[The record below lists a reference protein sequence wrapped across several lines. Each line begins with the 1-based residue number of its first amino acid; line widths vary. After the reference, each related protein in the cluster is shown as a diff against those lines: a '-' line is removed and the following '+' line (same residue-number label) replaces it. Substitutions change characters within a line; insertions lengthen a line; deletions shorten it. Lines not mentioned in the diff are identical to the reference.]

1 MKFSAI
7 AIAYAAM
14 SVGVNG
20 FAVNN
25 RGASFAVRNVSHF
38 LMFLN
43 VRILGVLLLP
53 PQLVGWFMGSIMWTS
68 SYYIELYCTSSV
80 FLDNQFFLLPGMETH
95 SC

>member
-43 VRILGVLLLP
+43 VRILGVLLLLP

-68 SYYIELYCTSSV
+68 SYYIELYIFCFS
-80 FLDNQFFLLPGMETH
+80 G
-95 SC
+95 